1 MQVSVE
7 SGNGLERRMTVA
19 IEEDRISEAVEKRL
33 KDMTRT
39 VKMNGFRKGKVPLSV
54 IKQQY
59 GPQVRNEV
67 LGEVVQSSFYEA
79 IQKEDLKP
87 AGLPS
92 IDTKDSKAGEGL
104 EFTATFEVYPEV
116 KLASLDKTTIET
128 TTCEIADGDI
138 DDMIETIRKQNMNF
152 ETTDRA
158 AEDGDRVN
166 IDFTGSLDG
175 EEFAGGAAKDTPLV
189 LGQGRM
195 IPGFEDGIIGAK
207 AGDDITVDVT
217 FPESYQAKELAG
229 KPAQFAIHV
238 NSVEAPV
245 LPEVD
250 AEFAKKLGI
259 DDGDLDKM
267 REELRSNMEREM
279 QQRVKSKNKEA
290 VMNALIE
297 ANKIDVPAALID
309 SEAQALAQQM
319 QQQLQAQPG
328 AGDNFPAFAP
338 DMFKEQAERR
348 VILGLL
354 MSEMVKEHDIKVDD
368 DKVKAMVEEIAEP
381 YEHPDEV
388 IKWYY
393 ADKRRLAEIESMAF
407 EDMIVDMVISQA
419 KVKEKSQVF
428 KDLVNPQ
435 QA

>member
-7 SGNGLERRMTVA
+7 SGNGLERHMTVA
-19 IEEDRISEAVEKRL
+19 IEEDRISDAVEKRL

-39 VKMNGFRKGKVPLSV
+39 VKMNGFRKGKVPLKV
-54 IKQQY
+54 IKQHY
-59 GPQVRNEV
+59 GSQVRNEV

-79 IQKEDLKP
+79 VQKENLRP

-92 IDTKDSKAGEGL
+92 IDTKDSKDGEGL

-116 KLASLDKTTIET
+116 KLAALDKTTIET
-128 TTCEIADGDI
+128 STCEIADSDI
-138 DDMIETIRKQNMNF
+138 DDMIETIRKQNMTF
-152 ETTDRA
+152 AETDRA
-158 AEDGDRVN
+158 AEDGDQVN
-166 IDFTGSLDG
+166 IDFTGTLDG
-175 EEFAGGAAKDTPLV
+175 EEFEGGAAKGADLV
-189 LGQGRM
+189 IGQGRM

-207 AGDDITVDVT
+207 AGADITIDVT
-217 FPESYQAKELAG
+217 FPENYQAEHLAG

-238 NSVEAPV
+238 NNVKAPE

-250 AEFAKKLGI
+250 AEFAKKLGV
-259 DDGDLDKM
+259 DDGDMDKM
-267 REELRSNMEREM
+267 REEVRANMEREIS
-279 QQRVKSKNKEA
+279 QRIKSNNKEA
-290 VMNALIE
+290 VLNALIE

-319 QQQLQAQPG
+319 QQNLQAQG
-328 AGDNFPAFAP
+328 AGNQIPVTP
-338 DMFKEQAERR
+338 EMFKEQAERR
-348 VILGLL
+348 VTLGLI

-368 DKVKAMVEEIAEP
+368 GKVKAMVEEIAQP

-388 IKWYY
+388 VKWYY
-393 ADKRRLAEIESMAF
+393 ADKRRLAEVESMAF

-419 KVKEKSQVF
+419 KIKENPIAF

-435 QA
+435 AAG

>member
-19 IEEDRISEAVEKRL
+19 IEEDRISDAVDKRL

-39 VKMNGFRKGKVPLSV
+39 VKMDGFRKGKVPLKV
-54 IKQQY
+54 IQQQY
-59 GPQVRNEV
+59 GSQVRNEV

-79 IQKEDLKP
+79 VQKENLRP

-92 IDTKDSKAGEGL
+92 IDTKDSQAGEGL
-104 EFTATFEVYPEV
+104 EFTAIFEVYPEV
-116 KLASLDKTTIET
+116 KLTALDKATIET
-128 TTCEIADGDI
+128 STCDIADNDI
-138 DDMIETIRKQNMNF
+138 DEMIETIRKQNMNF
-152 ETTDRA
+152 EAADHA

-166 IDFTGSLDG
+166 IDFTGTLDG

-207 AGDDITVDVT
+207 AGDDITIDVT
-217 FPESYQAKELAG
+217 FPENYQAEELAG

-238 NSVEAPV
+238 NAVEAPV

-250 AEFAKKLGI
+250 AEFAKKLGV
-259 DDGDLDKM
+259 DDGDMDKM
-267 REELRSNMEREM
+267 REEVRSNMEREM
-279 QQRVKSKNKEA
+279 NQRLKSNNKEA

-319 QQQLQAQPG
+319 QQNLQAQG
-328 AGDNFPAFAP
+328 AGNQFPVTP
-338 DMFKEQAERR
+338 EMFKEQAERR
-348 VILGLL
+348 VILGLI
-354 MSEMVKEHDIKVDD
+354 MSEMVKEHDIQVDD
-368 DKVKAMVEEIAEP
+368 DKVKAMVEEIAQP

-388 IKWYY
+388 VKWYY
-393 ADKRRLAEIESMAF
+393 ADKRRLAEVESMAF
-407 EDMIVDMVISQA
+407 EDMIVDMVLSQA
-419 KVKEKSQVF
+419 KIKENQVVF
-428 KDLVNPQ
+428 KDLVAPQ
-435 QA
+435 TAG